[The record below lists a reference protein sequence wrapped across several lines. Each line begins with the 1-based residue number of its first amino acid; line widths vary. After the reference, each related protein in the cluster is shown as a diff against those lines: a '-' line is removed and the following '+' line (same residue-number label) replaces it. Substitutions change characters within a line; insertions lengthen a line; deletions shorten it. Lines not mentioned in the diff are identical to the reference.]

1 MSTVLFANCA
11 FLIGSMHYVVHTKQM
26 NYQEIIVLNEK
37 LKDNVL
43 CYWEMTGIIDQE
55 KGIDM
60 RYIPKGQNLLI
71 INFGNPILQLD
82 TPEETS
88 LLHSPF
94 FIIPAVSSSRLFN
107 QKGKIDLFGISFIA
121 DGLFNLIQ
129 TPISKLQNSFPA
141 NLKDK
146 CEEMYAQM
154 KQMTFSD
161 RSKLVESFLIGHIKQ
176 NNKNPSF
183 SNAYKIIKE
192 TKGCIKVSD
201 LAKKVCVSERQ
212 LQRLFKTRLGI
223 SPKDYCKVVRV
234 NSYIDFISN
243 RDKLVDWMELV
254 VEFDYHD
261 QPHLINEVKAISK
274 LSPQKLLSYRDTLYD
289 YYA

>member
-1 MSTVLFANCA
+1 VARKSRR
-11 FLIGSMHYVVHTKQM
+11 LIFVAVVVHTKQM
-26 NYQEIIVLNEK
+26 NYREIIVSNEQ
-37 LKDNVL
+37 LKDGTL
-43 CYWEMTGIIDQE
+43 CYWEMTGFVDHD

-60 RYIPKGQNLLI
+60 RYIPEGQNLLI
-71 INFGNPILQLD
+71 FNFGTPIDLLD
-82 TPEETS
+82 TPEKS
-88 LLHSPF
+88 SFLNSPF
-94 FIIPAVSSSRLFN
+94 FVIPAVATSRLFN
-107 QKGKIDLFGISFIA
+107 QKGKVELFGISFIA

-129 TPISKLQNSFPA
+129 QPISKLQNSFPA
-141 NLKDK
+141 NLKGK

-154 KQMTFSD
+154 EQMNFSD

-176 NNKNPSF
+176 KNKNPSF